1 MNILFKEL
9 IIYMGVN
16 LELGG
21 LIMDINDKIVE
32 ILEKNNVNPI
42 ISGDP
47 EFLGTIRI
55 YEEDK
60 VDKVFEEL
68 ESFFKKYSS
77 YTINCSHI
85 SSCCAPPFEEIRYK
99 LEI

>member
-1 MNILFKEL
+1 
-9 IIYMGVN
+9 MG
-16 LELGG
+16 
-21 LIMDINDKIVE
+21 IDDKITE

-47 EFLGTIRI
+47 EFLGIIRI

-68 ESFFKKYSS
+68 ESLFNNYSS
-77 YTINCSHI
+77 YSINCSHI
-85 SSCCAPPFEEIRYK
+85 SSCCAPSFEEIRYK
-99 LEI
+99 VEI